1 MVTSITS
8 ITSKFE
14 SSGKILSPNEDL
26 NCFKLFAKARFIQ
39 NILNHASGSFS
50 QFLQLSKLINIAT
63 HSLQLIKN
71 LLIQSKYHIFPNIFT
86 LTTTLTILRSVVFT
100 T

>member
-1 MVTSITS
+1 M
-8 ITSKFE
+8 
-14 SSGKILSPNEDL
+14 SPNEDL

-63 HSLQLIKN
+63 SFEKRIHSLQLLIKN

-86 LTTTLTILRSVVFT
+86 LTTLTILRSVVFT